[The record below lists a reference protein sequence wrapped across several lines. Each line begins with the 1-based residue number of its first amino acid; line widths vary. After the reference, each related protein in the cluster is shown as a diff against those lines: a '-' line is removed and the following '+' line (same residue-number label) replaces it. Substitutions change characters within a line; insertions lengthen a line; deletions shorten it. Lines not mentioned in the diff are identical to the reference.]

1 MSDKYEA
8 SMDNNY
14 HSFDENYWE
23 VTIKANSLNNLRNV
37 CNAINLLRKGIN
49 VADQGVK
56 LDFLM
61 AENEHMKSVLDENK
75 HLKGTIDNLS
85 DDYQKLLKEN
95 KKLKEPKKDPN
106 KPGSLAQQMRKDV
119 SMTRWKKQVHD
130 RDQVC
135 QCCGD
140 PIDLECHHVMPLS
153 QYPSLGTDVGNGIL
167 LCSSCHHDYHEAYEG
182 TENAVTLAKF
192 MKEFGQ
198 FQ

>member
-8 SMDNNY
+8 SMDNNCN
-14 HSFDENYWE
+14 SFDKNYWE
-23 VTIKANSLNNLRNV
+23 VIIKANSLNNLSNV
-37 CNAINLLRKGIN
+37 CNAINLLRKGTN

-61 AENEHMKSVLDENK
+61 AENEHMKSVLDQNK

-95 KKLKEPKKDPN
+95 KKLKELKKDPN
-106 KPGSLAQQMRKDV
+106 KPGSLAQQMRKDI
-119 SMTRWKKQVHD
+119 SMTKWKKEVHD

-140 PIDLECHHVMPLS
+140 LIDLECHHVMPLS

-167 LCSSCHHDYHEAYEG
+167 LCSSCHHDYHKAYEG

>member
-8 SMDNNY
+8 RMDNNY
-14 HSFDENYWE
+14 YSYHKDYWE
-23 VTIKANSLNNLRNV
+23 VTVKANSLNNLSNV

-56 LDFLM
+56 LDFLI
-61 AENEHMKSVLDENK
+61 AENKHMKSVLD
-75 HLKGTIDNLS
+75 
-85 DDYQKLLKEN
+85 EN

-106 KPGSLAQQMRKDV
+106 QPGSLAQQMRRDI
-119 SMTRWKKQVHD
+119 SMTKWKREVHD

-140 PIDLECHHVMPLS
+140 TVDLECHHVMPLS
-153 QYPSLGTDVGNGIL
+153 QYPSIGTDPGNGIL
-167 LCSSCHHDYHEAYEG
+167 LCGSCHQNYHKAYEG
-182 TENAVTLAKF
+182 SESAVTLAKF